1 MALDYYNWLQQQP
14 ERQKLDKQRDEL
26 REQFQKLN
34 RDAQIAMQKSFAY
47 FAAGERIS
55 EAQCEWEN
63 TSDGEVESMQK
74 IYGIHPEIFV
84 DYQMDVVITLK
95 QLAFQSAEHAANLN
109 KSART
114 TKKNFDSVIDE
125 IGKQYD
131 DLKPTWQALQNTNN
145 EEESK

>member
-1 MALDYYNWLQQQP
+1 MALDYYNWLLQQP
-14 ERQKLDKQRDEL
+14 ERQKLEKQRDEL
-26 REQFQKLN
+26 RSQFQKLN
-34 RDAQIAMQKSFAY
+34 RDAENAMQKSFAY
-47 FAAGERIS
+47 FTAGERIS

-63 TSDGEVESMQK
+63 TSDGDVDSMQK

-84 DYQMDVVITLK
+84 EYQMDVAITLK
-95 QLAFQSAEHAANLN
+95 QLAFNSAEHAANLN

-114 TKKNFDSVIDE
+114 TKKTFDSVIDE
-125 IGKQYD
+125 ITKQYD